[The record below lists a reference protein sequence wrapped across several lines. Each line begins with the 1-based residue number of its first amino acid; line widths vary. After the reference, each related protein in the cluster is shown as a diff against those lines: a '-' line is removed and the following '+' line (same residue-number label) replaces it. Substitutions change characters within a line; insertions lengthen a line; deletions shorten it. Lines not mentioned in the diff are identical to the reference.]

1 MDGVV
6 PARDALA
13 VGACR
18 LGGDPGEG
26 ARSAAAA
33 VKGGPRLIPLTVPEV
48 RQLLLKLVWDRLSEA
63 ERMLAWSAWRRQ
75 HQATARRCHGKKRL
89 AKPP

>member
-1 MDGVV
+1 
-6 PARDALA
+6 
-13 VGACR
+13 
-18 LGGDPGEG
+18 
-26 ARSAAAA
+26 
-33 VKGGPRLIPLTVPEV
+33 V